1 MRLTEWNEV
10 LKYAEELCKDFK
22 YFLRPAT
29 YTMYDGRKGI
39 YLNLYDNE
47 GKIFKQFATGIWD
60 TAEQYKNALRYQF
73 SNAIAWI

>member
-1 MRLTEWNEV
+1 
-10 LKYAEELCKDFK
+10 
-22 YFLRPAT
+22 
-29 YTMYDGRKGI
+29 MYDGRKGI

>member
-10 LKYAEELCKDFK
+10 LKYAEELCKGYKD
-22 YFLRPAT
+22 FLRPVT

-47 GKIFKQFATGIWD
+47 GKIFKQFASGIWD
-60 TAEQYKNALRYQF
+60 TTEQYKVALRHQF